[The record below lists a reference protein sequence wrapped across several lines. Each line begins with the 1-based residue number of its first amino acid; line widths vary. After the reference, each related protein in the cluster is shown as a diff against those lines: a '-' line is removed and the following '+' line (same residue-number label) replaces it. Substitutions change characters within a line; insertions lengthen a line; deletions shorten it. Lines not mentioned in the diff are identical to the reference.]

1 MGCGIGGNMTR
12 DEVKR
17 IIQIMCTTYP
27 NFHPANLSETVD
39 VWAMMLEDFTYQEI
53 ALALKAY
60 ILTDTSGFAPSV
72 GALVQKV
79 RKTEMH
85 NEMEAW
91 AMVSRALKNGTYG
104 AEEEFAKLPPIVQK
118 AVGAPSNLRQWAQT
132 DLKSIEN
139 VIQSNFI
146 KTYQGV
152 VKREQELLALP
163 AGMRT
168 ALETTAN
175 KVLIAQKPPQNAP
188 DSP

>member
-1 MGCGIGGNMTR
+1 MTR

-53 ALALKAY
+53 AIALKAY

-72 GALVQKV
+72 GALVSKV
-79 RKTEMH
+79 RKAEEL

-91 AMVSRALKNGTYG
+91 AMVSRALRNGTYG
-104 AEEEFAKLPPIVQK
+104 AEEEFAKLPPMVQK
-118 AVGAPSNLRQWAQT
+118 AVGGPSNLRQWAQT
-132 DLKSIEN
+132 GADSVEN

-146 KTYQGV
+146 KTYRSV
-152 VKREQELLALP
+152 AKRENDLLALP
-163 AGMRT
+163 VSM
-168 ALETTAN
+168 
-175 KVLIAQKPPQNAP
+175 QNALTEAAGRVGIEQK
-188 DSP
+188 